1 MLPTVRT
8 AVSTAP
14 ATSLT
19 HRVRSLARL
28 VVASVVVTAVIS
40 SSVLLLLV
48 LVFGPRTDHY
58 GDGARNVRRAHL
70 AMLDQETG
78 LRAFLITG
86 QDRFLTPYRRGRGE
100 LPVRNAGA
108 RTAFEGQDEVEVEVA
123 QVERAQT
130 AWQEGWAQQAER
142 GVPAGTSASEFVT
155 EGKVLFDAYRVAQR
169 EAEVAADGLRERAQR
184 SELALLGIGLGLEV
198 VLGVVVAVVVRRQF
212 VRLRADVVTPVE
224 DLLAT
229 IGQLR
234 DGRLQARAPTTG
246 PTELRQI
253 GEGLDEMAASLQSAR
268 VTAVAR
274 EAQLEVARRQAETAT
289 MAKSAF
295 LATMSHEIRTPMN
308 AVIGMTGLLLD
319 TPLTA
324 EQQDYAETVRS
335 SGDALLDIIN
345 DVLDFSKIEAGEL
358 ELEAQSFSLRDCV
371 EGSVDLVAAQASVRG
386 LDLASEI
393 GPDVPA
399 VIVGDVTRLRQV
411 LVNLLANAVKFTE
424 RGEVA
429 LTVTRDP
436 DRTDGLV
443 LAVRD
448 TGIGIPADRIGRLF
462 DSFSQVDTSTTR
474 VYGGSG
480 LGLAISL
487 RLAEAM
493 GGALTVDSALG
504 RGSTFTLRVALPA
517 GMQTED
523 GLLVPPAELPG
534 KRALVVDDNATN
546 RTIVRRQLEG
556 WRMTVEDFERPA
568 DALAS
573 VDGGATYDVVLLD
586 MHMPEMDGLG
596 LAAEL
601 RRRPSTRS
609 LPLLLLTSLGQRPAE
624 AAALRLL
631 HLTQPVKAAAL
642 RDSVSRALGAAE
654 AELPA
659 PATAPTGSLRVLL
672 AEDNVVN
679 QRVARLVLQ
688 RLGHRC
694 DVVGNGA
701 ESLTALATVPYDVVL
716 MDVQMPVMDG
726 LEATRRI
733 RADLPAAQQPRIIAM
748 TANAMEEDREQ
759 CLAAGMDD
767 YLSKPVRREDLTA
780 ALGRVPAR
788 EAALAPAAGAVDP
801 GVLSLMARR
810 LGDRGPSFLSDL
822 MRTWEGE
829 TARSL
834 ATLDEAVE
842 SGDREA
848 FTRAV
853 HSVRG
858 GAGSM
863 GATEL
868 MAVAA
873 SIENTLRAGEP
884 ADLAEAREQLRAEV
898 ERAREGLQAL
908 TPRRP

>member
-1 MLPTVRT
+1 MLPAVRT
-8 AVSTAP
+8 AVSSAP

-86 QDRFLTPYRRGRGE
+86 QDRFLEPYRRGRSE
-100 LPVRNAGA
+100 LPGRNAGA
-108 RTAFEGQDEVEVEVA
+108 RTAFEGQEPVEVEVA

-184 SELALLGIGLGLEV
+184 SEVALLGIGLGLQV

-268 VTAVAR
+268 VMAVAR
-274 EAQLEVARRQAETAT
+274 EAQLEVARRQAEAAT

-319 TPLTA
+319 TPLTP

-399 VIVGDVTRLRQV
+399 VLVGDVTRLRQV

-429 LTVTRDP
+429 LTVTRDR
-436 DRTDGLV
+436 DRPDGLA

-609 LPLLLLTSLGQRPAE
+609 LPLLLTSLGQRPAE

-631 HLTQPVKAAAL
+631 HLTKPVKAAAL

-654 AELPA
+654 AVLPA
-659 PATAPTGSLRVLL
+659 PVTAPTGSLRVLL

-748 TANAMEEDREQ
+748 TANAMEEDRER

-801 GVLSLMARR
+801 AVLSLMARR

-822 MRTWEGE
+822 MQTWEDE

-834 ATLDEAVE
+834 TTLDEAVQ

-863 GATEL
+863 GATGL
-868 MAVAA
+868 TAVAA
-873 SIENTLRAGEP
+873 SIENTLRAGGP

-908 TPRRP
+908 MPPRP